1 MAVSSRKVQNKRDSN
16 GVLTGKAGTV
26 YDVNIKYTGQDGKK
40 KSYAKKGFATKK
52 EATQHEAEMKA
63 KLANPI
69 YSPVVASQGKQTVKE
84 YLEEWVENH
93 GKANLRPST
102 FAGYKSH
109 IRNHIVPY
117 IGHVQLNQLTP
128 AMLDNMFQQLFDK
141 GLSNSTV
148 RYAQRILSVSMEHAR
163 KYRYIEHNPARDIIT
178 KFGKQAKTP
187 DPYTIEQMQTFMSNV
202 IGTEWEMPVVLA
214 GMYGLRMSEII
225 GLRTTNIDLEKMQFG
240 VVEQMPFKVPPGTK
254 TITEMAP
261 TKSNDRILPITEEAL
276 PYFLRQFDLIA
287 RQKALTEAGGGVY
300 YDNKLFIAKPD
311 GSPQRRDRM
320 SANFGQ
326 LIRHLEMPHIRFHDL
341 RHPYVKYTTKIFSL
355 RSMAFQ
361 AQAYPDARRK
371 TRGACQLHRGGQSR
385 SPVRPLCNRK
395 RFSCLPPQSKISW
408 ILYATSI
415 RLSGYTSTRSIS
427 SSASSVV
434 SVSASK
440 IALDASFRLSCR
452 ACSSCFCFA
461 CANTTA

>member
-440 IALDASFRLSCR
+440 ITLDASLRLSCR

-461 CANTTA
+461 CANTAA